1 MKKSNSF
8 WAKCVNF
15 KVLKIAFIIDK
26 LKHGGAE
33 HQLIELVRN
42 LRISNRRLFDI
53 TVIIFHPVGELIKE
67 LEKITG
73 TQLILLENTN
83 RWGIIGVF
91 FNSIKF

>member
-26 LKHGGAE
+26 LNHGGAE

-42 LRISNRRLFDI
+42 LNRLLFDI

-73 TQLILLENTN
+73 TQLILLKKTN